1 MMRYAPGGLTA
12 DERPCVQLSE
22 FFSVVPNGTSC
33 FFIYMFLFSDAIFES
48 DDEFD

>member
-22 FFSVVPNGTSC
+22 MFVFRAGNVWRFLLVVSHRWCIQN
-33 FFIYMFLFSDAIFES
+33 S
-48 DDEFD
+48 DDELD